1 MARTGKALKE
11 SNFNLR
17 VDPALKAAF
26 LRAVAVDGVP
36 GAEVLRD
43 FMRDYV
49 ARRARLSFEAE
60 ALRQANLVAA
70 QQTGGGGED
79 FDAHSG
85 AASWKG

>member
-36 GAEVLRD
+36 AAEVLRD
-43 FMRDYV
+43 YMRDYV
-49 ARRARLSFEAE
+49 ARRARLFFEAE
-60 ALRQANLVAA
+60 ALRQASLVAA
-70 QQTGGGGED
+70 QQTSGGED
-79 FDAHSG
+79 FDARSG
-85 AASWKG
+85 AASWTG